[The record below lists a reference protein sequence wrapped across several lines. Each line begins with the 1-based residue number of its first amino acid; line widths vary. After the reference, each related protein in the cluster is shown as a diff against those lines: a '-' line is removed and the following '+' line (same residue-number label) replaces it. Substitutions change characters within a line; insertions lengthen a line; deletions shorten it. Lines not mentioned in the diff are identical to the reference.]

1 MILLLCVVLRA
12 YALPLYTDGS
22 SATLTLV
29 LCDNLHDAVLAL
41 KQREVLVLFAPLARA
56 ELREY
61 RPLRAD

>member
-12 YALPLYTDGS
+12 YALCMPLYTDGS

-41 KQREVLVLFAPLARA
+41 KQREVLVLFAPPGSSRTA
-56 ELREY
+56 
-61 RPLRAD
+61 